1 MKKLIFTA
9 ITMLFCQYIAHAQVP
24 FINDYSQF
32 FTSINGVV
40 GETKDLSISVVFNE
54 KDTNNI
60 IIYGLEEI
68 KRFHV
73 ISIEE
78 GKTDDGSKYQ
88 LMNCIEIARG
98 EERLIQLFDEALRI
112 FIKEDYIEYH

>member
-1 MKKLIFTA
+1 MKKIIFTA
-9 ITMLFCQYIAHAQVP
+9 IIAVLCQYIAHAQVT
-24 FINDYSQF
+24 FINDYEQC
-32 FTSINGVV
+32 FTSIKGVK

-60 IIYGLEEI
+60 VIYGLEEI

-73 ISIEE
+73 IRIEE
-78 GKTDDGSKYQ
+78 GKCDDGTEYQ
-88 LMNCIEIARG
+88 LMSCIDISNG
-98 EERLIQLFDEALRI
+98 EERLVQLFDEALRI